1 MRTSSPLRLVV
12 RPAELGDADA
22 VAEIVGDALRDK
34 YAPALGEAT
43 LRGIAALARWE
54 IADVPSAHH
63 WLAELDGRPAG
74 VVHLAVGMDGF
85 HGFCGTLAR
94 EVGWPRAIRATL
106 VLSMLS
112 RGNLAADEAYIEE
125 LAVAPWARRQGV
137 ATALLAEC
145 EAQARRHDRRRL
157 TLWVTMTNAAARPL
171 YAGAG
176 FREIRRRRW
185 ILGRL
190 LFHAPGAI
198 LMERALT
205 PH

>member
-1 MRTSSPLRLVV
+1 MHTSSPPRLVL
-12 RPAELGDADA
+12 RPAEVGDADA

-34 YAPALGEAT
+34 YAPALGAAT

-85 HGFCGTLAR
+85 HGFFGTLAR
-94 EVGWPRAIRATL
+94 EVGWPRATRAML

-112 RGNLAADEAYIEE
+112 HSNLAADEAYIEE

-137 ATALLAEC
+137 ARALLAAC
-145 EAQARRHDRRRL
+145 EAEARRHDRGRL
-157 TLWVTMTNAAARPL
+157 TLWVTISNAAARSL
-171 YAGAG
+171 YTGAG
-176 FREIRRRRW
+176 FREVRRRRW

-190 LFHAPGAI
+190 MFRAPGAI